1 MLREPYHTLNI
12 LIDTK
17 VMNKKEQKKH
27 VNFVVELF
35 LNGVKR

>member
-1 MLREPYHTLNI
+1 MS
-12 LIDTK
+12 
-17 VMNKKEQKKH
+17 KKEQKKH